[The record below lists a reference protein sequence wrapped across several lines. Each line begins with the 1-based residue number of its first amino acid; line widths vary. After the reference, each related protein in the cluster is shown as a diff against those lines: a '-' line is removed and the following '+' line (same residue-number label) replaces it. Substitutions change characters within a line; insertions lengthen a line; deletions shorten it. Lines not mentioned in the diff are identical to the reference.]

1 MNTVKSDIVYSPQ
14 AFLED
19 LLGECYIFGHKK
31 TIREQVDELI
41 KANGKEPVSFS
52 LSDTEKAIKCGKP
65 IVLVVCCD
73 YSSDGRYIPDYRWYA
88 VPVDFNE
95 KEADS
100 NEK

>member
-14 AFLED
+14 TFLED
-19 LLGECYIFGHKK
+19 LLGKCYFFRLEK
-31 TIREQVDELI
+31 TVREHVDKLI
-41 KANGKEPVSFS
+41 KANGKEPISFS
-52 LSDTEKAIKCGKP
+52 LSDTEKAIKSGKP
-65 IVLVVCCD
+65 IVLVDCCD
-73 YSSDGRYIPDYRWYA
+73 YSSDRRYIPDYRWYA